1 MVELTAGGYEIERV
15 VAKADLGFAVPLGS
29 AKVIGRGEGE
39 NVVDLNGRG
48 SGNGGATIGVIKG
61 PAAGVAGVE
70 GFAGLAF

>member
-29 AKVIGRGEGE
+29 AKVIGRGEGKD
-39 NVVDLNGRG
+39 VVDLNGRG
-48 SGNGGATIGVIKG
+48 SGNGGATIGVIKS